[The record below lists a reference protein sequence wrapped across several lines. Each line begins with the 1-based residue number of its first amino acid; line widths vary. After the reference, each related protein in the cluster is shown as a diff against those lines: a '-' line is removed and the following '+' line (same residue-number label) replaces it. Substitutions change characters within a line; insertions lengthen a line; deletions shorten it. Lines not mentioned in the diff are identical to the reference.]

1 MDAIPKLSD
10 VFIDV
15 EPLDGREKEK
25 EKEKEIDA
33 RQQSKPTFQTPFAR
47 MVSSKYEAGKMEP
60 TPKSAMK
67 SARNLLRN
75 YPPYAGDLSTPWEDW
90 IWEFLSKIQY
100 YELTSKE
107 KFILLIENCSEAVRQ
122 KLEVMMDMKDLNMS
136 RVDPF
141 SQAIDLLTSDR
152 MSANGK
158 KYLHLLEAQIYQ
170 YKMQVNQS
178 AQEYVDKM
186 YLLFKRRRDFH
197 TQQDISF
204 EEFINKLEL
213 NATPEF
219 QELIKDRLDM
229 QLLKSFEDVRRAAV
243 RFDEKQAAKPRVS
256 PKPLIQ
262 PSALTTVTSKP
273 KGCYLC
279 GNMDHGYRS
288 CPKTDYIRRLLE
300 SANTSQGGKKD
311 SIPSFSRDVS
321 SRK

>member
-1 MDAIPKLSD
+1 MDSIPSKPSSEM
-10 VFIDV
+10 FIDL
-15 EPLDGREKEK
+15 EPQEVKEK
-25 EKEKEIDA
+25 EKEVRLPKL
-33 RQQSKPTFQTPFAR
+33 SFQTPFAH
-47 MVSSKYEAGKMEP
+47 MVSSKFPASQMEP

-75 YPPYAGDLSTPWEDW
+75 YPPYAGDSSTPWEDW

-107 KFILLIENCSEAVRQ
+107 KFILLIENCSEVVRQ
-122 KLEVMMDMKDLNMS
+122 KLEVMMDMKDLSLS

-170 YKMQVNQS
+170 YKMQMNQS

-197 TQQDISF
+197 TQQDINF

-243 RFDEKQAAKPRVS
+243 RFDEKQAAKPRIS
-256 PKPLIQ
+256 SKPPTQSL
-262 PSALTTVTSKP
+262 AMTTITSKP

-279 GNMDHGYRS
+279 GSVDHGYRS
-288 CPKTDYIRRLLE
+288 CPKADYMRRLLE
-300 SANTSQGGKKD
+300 SSSTNASQGGKKD
-311 SIPSFSRDVS
+311 GISSSSRDVL